1 MIHDRNKEIRIGGQI
16 AKLVLR
22 NSFEN
27 RFYNLE
33 FSDNLGLQNNN
44 LSIDVEVC
52 WSNTRKNEKNRW

>member
-16 AKLVLR
+16 AKSVLR
-22 NSFEN
+22 DSFKDK
-27 RFYNLE
+27 FYSLE

>member
-1 MIHDRNKEIRIGGQI
+1 MIHDRNKEIRIDGQI

-27 RFYNLE
+27 GFYNLE